1 MSLLNNILMGS
12 QGGGMMGRGMGGMGG
27 GLGALG
33 GLGGGR
39 GGISPMT
46 LALLGTLAYR
56 TMKGKGRLADMLG
69 TSRRAEQQPGTSPQ
83 GANAGNTGGLPADL
97 LSPTGLSEGLARLIN
112 RFKQNGHGDEAES
125 WVAKGAN
132 QPIAPTALEE
142 GLGEERISWLM
153 EQTGMSRAE
162 LLEGLSKTL
171 PDAVDQLTPD
181 GKIPTEQEARR
192 LMQ

>member
-12 QGGGMMGRGMGGMGG
+12 QGAGIFGRGMGGMGMG
-27 GLGALG
+27 RGM

-39 GGISPMT
+39 GVSPLT

-69 TSRRAEQQPGTSPQ
+69 TSRPPGQPPATGTTQPQQGGDQAATPG
-83 GANAGNTGGLPADL
+83 DL
-97 LSPTGLSEGLARLIN
+97 LSPTALSEGLSRLIN
-112 RFKQNGHGDEAES
+112 RFRLNGHGAEAES

-132 QPIAPTALEE
+132 HPIAPPALEE
-142 GLGEERISWLM
+142 ALGEERIGWLM
-153 EQTGMSRAE
+153 EQTGLSKQD
-162 LLEGLSKTL
+162 LLDGLSKTL

-181 GKIPTEQEARR
+181 GKIPSEDEARR

>member
-12 QGGGMMGRGMGGMGG
+12 QAAGMFGRGMGGMGMG
-27 GLGALG
+27 R
-33 GLGGGR
+33 GR
-39 GGISPMT
+39 GGISPLT

-56 TMKGKGRLADMLG
+56 TMKGKGRLADLLG
-69 TSRRAEQQPGTSPQ
+69 TSRPAQPQPGTAASQ
-83 GANAGNTGGLPADL
+83 SAEAGNPGDL
-97 LSPTGLSEGLARLIN
+97 LSPTALSEGLSRLVN
-112 RFKQNGHGDEAES
+112 RFRTNGHGAEAES
-125 WVAKGAN
+125 WVGKGAN

-162 LLEGLSKTL
+162 LLEGLSKSL
-171 PDAVDQLTPD
+171 PDAVDQLTPE